1 MPIYFGLLTGLL
13 AAPTGDRSQRV
24 GRNEPGWDHDHSGQV
39 GNAAW
44 IARKR
49 DLPPLEHVRFVDRR
63 ARRADRADRHAED
76 RGVVPSQRSAL
87 LVRLSQCDR
96 FYPIPLRRAVKRCV
110 AAARGCSGASAG
122 MAQQEPTKHARTGER
137 IWTQGRDGC
146 ERVASTASHGAD
158 VAGMSPISGS
168 GERSPGADVA
178 GASAPMNRALPYPYR
193 QHCVRTARKAAFTG
207 TTSVTRGSAWSH
219 AREPAQAASLRPLMA
234 VSMPT
239 GVRARALAT
248 SSSTKSTW

>member
-1 MPIYFGLLTGLL
+1 MQPRQSRGSTDCRAFRMPIYFGLLTGLL

-24 GRNEPGWDHDHSGQV
+24 GKNEPRWDRDHSGQV

-44 IARKR
+44 IARKW

-110 AAARGCSGASAG
+110 AAARCCSGASAG
-122 MAQQEPTKHARTGER
+122 MAQQEPTKHERTGER
-137 IWTQGRDGC
+137 TWTQGRDGR
-146 ERVASTASHGAD
+146 EHGQSRRRCGRGEPSLWQRCSQSRCRCGRGAPFTSGVD
-158 VAGMSPISGS
+158 VA
-168 GERSPGADVA
+168 RV
-178 GASAPMNRALPYPYR
+178 SA
-193 QHCVRTARKAAFTG
+193 V
-207 TTSVTRGSAWSH
+207 
-219 AREPAQAASLRPLMA
+219 PAQMWE
-234 VSMPT
+234 
-239 GVRARALAT
+239 G
-248 SSSTKSTW
+248 